1 MKTKRICIFDI
12 DGTLANCDHRL
23 HHVKNKPKNWDA
35 FYDGCMDDQVIWPV
49 AEMLELF
56 SKYYLIYIVTGRPER
71 NRALTESWLEN
82 YKIYF
87 DKLIMRGD
95 RDFRKSPDYKSS
107 VCDSIEAEGNKIFF
121 AVEDRKDCLDMF
133 IFRGIFTFDVS
144 NGSLHDV

>member
-56 SKYYLIYIVTGRPER
+56 SKYYLKYNNVILNFLIV
-71 NRALTESWLEN
+71 
-82 YKIYF
+82 I
-87 DKLIMRGD
+87 
-95 RDFRKSPDYKSS
+95 
-107 VCDSIEAEGNKIFF
+107 
-121 AVEDRKDCLDMF
+121 
-133 IFRGIFTFDVS
+133 
-144 NGSLHDV
+144 

>member
-1 MKTKRICIFDI
+1 MPHERRAQLPRYQRNPPRGGGSTPH
-12 DGTLANCDHRL
+12 A
-23 HHVKNKPKNWDA
+23 
-35 FYDGCMDDQVIWPV
+35 DQ
-49 AEMLELF
+49 
-56 SKYYLIYIVTGRPER
+56 
-71 NRALTESWLEN
+71 SWLEN

-107 VCDSIEAEGNKIFF
+107 VCDSIEAEGNKIFL

-133 IFRGIFTFDVS
+133 ISRGIFTFDVA

>member
-1 MKTKRICIFDI
+1 MKSSVCIFDV

-23 HHVKNKPKNWDA
+23 HYVKNKPKNWDA
-35 FYDGCMDDQVIWPV
+35 FYSECMSDHVIWPV

-56 SKYYLIYIVTGRPER
+56 RKNHLIYIVTGRPER
-71 NRALTESWLEN
+71 NRDLTELWLN
-82 YKIYF
+82 NNKIYF

-107 VCDSIEAEGNKIFF
+107 VCDTIEAEGNKIFL
-121 AVEDRKDCLDMF
+121 AVEDREDCINMF
-133 IFRGIFTFDVS
+133 INRGIYTFNVA

>member
-1 MKTKRICIFDI
+1 MNNKRICIFDI

-35 FYDGCMDDQVIWPV
+35 FYDGCMNDLVIWPV

-71 NRALTESWLEN
+71 NRVLTESWLE
-82 YKIYF
+82 YHKIYF

-107 VCDSIEAEGNKIFF
+107 VCDKIEAEGNKIFL
-121 AVEDRKDCLDMF
+121 AVEDRKDCINMF
-133 IFRGIFTFDVS
+133 IDRGIYTFDVS
-144 NGSLHDV
+144 NGAEHDV

>member
-1 MKTKRICIFDI
+1 MNNKRICIFDI

-35 FYDGCMDDQVIWPV
+35 FYDGCMNDLVIWPV

-71 NRALTESWLEN
+71 NRVLTESWLEN

-95 RDFRKSPDYKSS
+95 LDFRKSPDYKSS
-107 VCDSIEAEGNKIFF
+107 VCDNIEAEGNKIFL
-121 AVEDRKDCLDMF
+121 AVEDRKDCIDMF
-133 IFRGIFTFDVS
+133 IKRGIYTFDVA

>member
-71 NRALTESWLEN
+71 NRTLTESWLEN

-95 RDFRKSPDYKSS
+95 SDYSKSPNFKSK
-107 VCDSIEAEGNKIFF
+107 VCDSIEAEGNKIFL

-133 IFRGIFTFDVS
+133 ISRGIFTFDVS